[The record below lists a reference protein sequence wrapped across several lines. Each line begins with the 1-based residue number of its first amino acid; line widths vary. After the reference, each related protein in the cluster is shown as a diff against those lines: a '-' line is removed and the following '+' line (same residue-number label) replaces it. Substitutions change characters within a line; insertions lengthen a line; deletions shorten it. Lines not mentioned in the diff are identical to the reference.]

1 MKKALIISG
10 VIFFLASC
18 SNGSTTDRGVQ
29 DDGIKVV
36 DSNGG
41 LPDTAKQ
48 PYNPKTDT
56 AMGEDR
62 VDIQKRDSSKVKK

>member
-1 MKKALIISG
+1 MKKALVIS
-10 VIFFLASC
+10 VLIFTLAAC
-18 SNGSTTDRGVQ
+18 SNNTTDRGVQ

-41 LPDTAKQ
+41 LPDTSKQ
-48 PYNPKTDT
+48 PRDPRTDT

-62 VDIQKRDSSKVKK
+62 VDISKRDSTK